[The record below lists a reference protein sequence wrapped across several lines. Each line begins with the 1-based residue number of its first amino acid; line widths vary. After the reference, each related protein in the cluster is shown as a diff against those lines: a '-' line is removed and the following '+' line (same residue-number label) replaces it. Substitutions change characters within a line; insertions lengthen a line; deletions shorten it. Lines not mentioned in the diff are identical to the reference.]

1 MTYVSTLFPGEFIRK
16 LFCFLHFQMTREK
29 KIVEVVIHT
38 VNHTHQRQP
47 PQTQKQHVPQQRQ
60 RRQQQQ
66 QQLLLLLKQN
76 NVLTQQLRN
85 QRDARQL
92 SKELMSTMY
101 MKIVKKLIVAER
113 CSIHRLASS

>member
-60 RRQQQQ
+60 RRQQQ
-66 QQLLLLLKQN
+66 LLLLLKQN
-76 NVLTQQLRN
+76 NVPMQQLRN

-101 MKIVKKLIVAER
+101 MKIVKKSIVAER